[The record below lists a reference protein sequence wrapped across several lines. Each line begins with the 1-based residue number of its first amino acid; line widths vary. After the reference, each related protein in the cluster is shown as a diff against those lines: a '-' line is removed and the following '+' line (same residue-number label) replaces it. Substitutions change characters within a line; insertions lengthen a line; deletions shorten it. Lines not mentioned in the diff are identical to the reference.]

1 MALQQA
7 VLFLC
12 ASVLASAAVPPSSS
26 PLQAASPLQADIQR
40 VVAAE
45 AAKYNCT
52 IAAAVHSETRGVHA
66 AAAAGE
72 VSAAPGAAAST
83 PEDIFVWGSIT
94 KISTGAA
101 ILRRVQEG
109 KLGLNDSIPQ
119 YVDPMLR
126 AMKRRD
132 PSLNFSSCADLW
144 GDRVAQVTIY
154 HLATMN
160 SGIPDFDTAK
170 PYPRPP
176 TDSLRATIYEH
187 PSQDYT
193 PPDLLAVPWVHTGKL
208 AFPPGTA
215 RHGFAYS
222 STNFVLLGLVLAH
235 LDGAVSWDVFDQTS
249 FMPADVKA
257 KLPSVK
263 YVRSGAPSSV
273 SRLSGYDRTSYN
285 GQVPANLPGID
296 VKDVHG
302 VFGGWSASDYT
313 STVGDA
319 AALAYEVY
327 GPKQRIINATY
338 QSVMVPECQ
347 DFCIYGF
354 ATFNL
359 TQELGQKGAEGV
371 AYGHLG
377 ATYGYQT
384 VLAYMPA
391 LDVSIAI
398 GSNLENDDQTHPS
411 DTLCVLYTAVKNR
424 LTGSTDNCVFKAGGY
439 FSGGCKCL

>member
-1 MALQQA
+1 MSSFWRTTAAIAALAIA
-7 VLFLC
+7 VPG
-12 ASVLASAAVPPSSS
+12 ASAT
-26 PLQAASPLQADIQR
+26 LHADVQT

-52 IAAAVHSETRGVHA
+52 IAAAVHSETRAVHV
-66 AAAAGE
+66 AAAAGH
-72 VSAAPGAAAST
+72 VNAAPGAHAT
-83 PEDIFVWGSIT
+83 TTDDIFVWGSIT

-101 ILRRVQEG
+101 ILKLAQEG
-109 KLGLNDSIPQ
+109 KLGLNDTIVQ

-126 AMKRRD
+126 AMKAKD
-132 PSLNFSSCADLW
+132 PSLNFSSCRDLW
-144 GDRVAQVTIY
+144 GAQVDQVTIY

-170 PYPRPP
+170 PWPRPP
-176 TDSLRATIYEH
+176 TDSLRATIYAH
-187 PSQDYT
+187 PSHDYT
-193 PPDLLAVPWVHTGKL
+193 PPDLLGVPWVHTGAL
-208 AFPPGTA
+208 AFPPGKA

-222 STNFVLLGLVLAH
+222 STNFVLLPDSCPYERA
-235 LDGAVSWDVFDQTS
+235 ASWDTFDQTS
-249 FMPADVKA
+249 FMPASVKA
-257 KLPSVK
+257 KVPSIK
-263 YVRSGAPSSV
+263 YMKYGAPSSV

-285 GQVPANLPGID
+285 GQSPSAFPGVD

-319 AALAYEVY
+319 ATLAYEVY
-327 GPKQRIINATY
+327 GPKQRIINSTY
-338 QSVMVPECQ
+338 QDIMVPECQ

-359 TQELGQKGAEGV
+359 TDELGQKGPEGI

-384 VLAYMPA
+384 ILAYMPA

-398 GSNLENDDQTHPS
+398 GSNLENDDQVHLAIHYVCCTQP
-411 DTLCVLYTAVKNR
+411 
-424 LTGSTDNCVFKAGGY
+424 
-439 FSGGCKCL
+439 